1 MTDVEWGNIFKRRA
15 KESGVVDILQAIPV
29 FEGLSGR
36 DLAAVDRILHR
47 RRFAA
52 AEVIFHQGD
61 AGVGMYIIQSGTVSV
76 RIEPEGQQLAELRDG
91 EFFGEIALL
100 TEFARSASAVAVTPC
115 QLLFLAQ
122 TDLFGLLRRQ
132 PKVGTRVLIQVAE
145 MIGRRLIASN
155 EVLRRLRGELAAA
168 HAENERLRSSAA
180 PKAEG

>member
-1 MTDVEWGNIFKRRA
+1 MTDVEWGNIFKRPA
-15 KESGVVDILQAIPV
+15 QEGGVVDILKGIPV
-29 FEGLSGR
+29 FEGLSR
-36 DLAAVDRILHR
+36 RELAAVDRILHR

-100 TEFARSASAVAVTPC
+100 TEYPRSASAVAVTAC

-122 TDLFGLLRRQ
+122 TDLFGLLRRNPQ
-132 PKVGTRVLIQVAE
+132 CGTRVLIQVAE

-155 EVLRRLRGELAAA
+155 EVLRKLRGELAAA
-168 HAENERLRSSAA
+168 RGENERPGSAAA
-180 PKAEG
+180 PKAAT